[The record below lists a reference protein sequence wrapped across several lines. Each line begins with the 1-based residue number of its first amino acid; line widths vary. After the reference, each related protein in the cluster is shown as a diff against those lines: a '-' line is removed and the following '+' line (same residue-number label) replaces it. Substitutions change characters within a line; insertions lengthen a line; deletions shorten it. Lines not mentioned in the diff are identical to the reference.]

1 MEKATYHDASTQV
14 DDDFHNE
21 KDIEKILKLQNDI
34 TRTRE
39 QASSRFNENKILT
52 QENSELVSKFDSIH
66 SASKKLNKEIVF
78 LTDRSTKFQSEL

>member
-21 KDIEKILKLQNDI
+21 KDIEKIFKLQNDI
-34 TRTRE
+34 TRTKE
-39 QASSRFNENKILT
+39 QAFSHFNENKILT

-66 SASKKLNKEIVF
+66 LVSKKLNKEIVF
-78 LTDRSTKFQSEL
+78 LTDRSTKLQSNI